1 MIELLSSEEFWTQ
14 GELPMCVFRMPY
26 VEFSRKIHTHN
37 FHEIMIV
44 VGGVALHHL
53 DDLHETIAMGDVFVI
68 PPGHPHGYEVDENQG
83 VQVINVLFDF
93 DDMKMNVRDLERIP
107 GFHALFSVKNTK
119 KFEPHLKLNANDLAR
134 VNSIVEE
141 MEEAQESLVP
151 GSEFCCE
158 TKLRELILFLS
169 RRYSNVIT
177 QGGVKNAMRLG
188 DLLAHMEKQY
198 AEDLKFEDLA
208 EASNLSPTT
217 MRRLFHESFG
227 CSPMAYLQ
235 QLRVKKAMLML
246 ADPSRSVGDIAFE
259 TGFNDSG
266 YFTRVFKKETG
277 ETPRE
282 FRSRIE

>member
-1 MIELLSSEEFWTQ
+1 MIELLSSEEFWAQ
-14 GELPMCVFRMPY
+14 GELPMCVYRMPY
-26 VEFSRKIHTHN
+26 ADFSRQLHTHN

-53 DDLHETIAMGDVFVI
+53 DELHDSISMGDVFVI
-68 PPGHPHGYEVDENQG
+68 PPGHPHGYEVEENQG
-83 VQVINVLFDF
+83 VQVLNVLFDF
-93 DDMKMNVRDLERIP
+93 DDLGINFRDLERIP
-107 GFHALFSVKNTK
+107 GFHALFSVKNAK
-119 KFEPHLKLNANDLAR
+119 KFEPHLKLDAKDLAH

-141 MEEAQESLVP
+141 IEEAQESLVA

-169 RRYSNVIT
+169 RRYSNVVT
-177 QGGVKNAMRLG
+177 QGGFKNALRLG
-188 DLLAHMEKQY
+188 DLIGHMEKNY
-198 AEDLKFEDLA
+198 GEDLKFEDLA
-208 EASNLSPTT
+208 AASNLSPTT

-227 CSPMAYLQ
+227 CSPMVYLQ

-246 ADPSRSVGDIAFE
+246 ADPAKSVGDIAFE
-259 TGFNDSG
+259 CGFNDSG
-266 YFTRVFKKETG
+266 YFTRVFKKEIG